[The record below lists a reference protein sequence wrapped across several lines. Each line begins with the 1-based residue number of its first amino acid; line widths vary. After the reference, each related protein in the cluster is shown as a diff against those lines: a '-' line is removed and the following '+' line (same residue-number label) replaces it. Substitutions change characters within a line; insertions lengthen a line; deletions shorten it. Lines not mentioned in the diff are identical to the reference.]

1 MQRIFEIRKVRGIT
15 LKELGNVCGVSS
27 VAGISSIENG
37 DVPLKAGHLPAIAKL
52 LGVEIWEL
60 FRDYSD
66 SESWPSTKE
75 EGDLLKMFRGMSD
88 TDRNTIINLMMSLS
102 KTHRMKESV
111 IKRGTHKK
119 AA

>member
-1 MQRIFEIRKVRGIT
+1 MIEKKPTHFLQRIFEIRKVRGIT

-66 SESWPSTKE
+66 SESWPSVEVATFA
-75 EGDLLKMFRGMSD
+75 LILM
-88 TDRNTIINLMMSLS
+88 RNLTQ
-102 KTHRMKESV
+102 
-111 IKRGTHKK
+111 KK
-119 AA
+119 KKKPDE